1 MSGLKITTCQA
12 PNSEFV
18 CRGLAHYLARRLN
31 IAMQFIDDAPW
42 QERERR
48 LDAGEIDA
56 AWICGLPYVRKV
68 DRPDPSIELLV
79 APVMAAARYQDR
91 PIYFSDVVVHAQ
103 SRYQSFSDLRGCTWA
118 YNEPG
123 SHSGY
128 NLTRYQLARMGVAR
142 GYFGR
147 VIESGA
153 HQTSLAML
161 LKREIDA
168 SAIDSTVLELE
179 LARDASLVKQMR
191 IVETWGP
198 SPIPPWVV
206 SKRLPDEVKHALRD
220 ALLRMH
226 EDAEGRAILHAGQMA
241 RFVEV
246 RDDDYAVI
254 REMERGAGDRVFW

>member
-1 MSGLKITTCQA
+1 MHDLKITTCQA

-18 CRGLAHYLARRLN
+18 CHALAEYVGRRLN
-31 IAMQFIDDAPW
+31 VATRFIDDIAW

-48 LDAGEIDA
+48 LDTGEIDV
-56 AWICGLPYVRKV
+56 AWICGLPYVWKV
-68 DRPDPSIELLV
+68 DRPDASIELLV
-79 APVMAAARYQDR
+79 APVMEAERYQDR
-91 PIYFSDVVVHAQ
+91 PIYFSDVVAHAH
-103 SRYQSFSDLRGCTWA
+103 SRFQTFADLRGCTWA

-128 NLTRYQLARMGVAR
+128 NLTRYQLARMGATR

-153 HQTSLAML
+153 HQTSLQML

-179 LARDASLVKQMR
+179 LARDASIGEQIR
-191 IVETWGP
+191 IIETWGP

-206 SKRLPDEVKHALRD
+206 LKRIPNEVKRALRD
-220 ALLRMH
+220 VLLRMH
-226 EDAEGRAILHAGQMA
+226 KDEEGRAILRAGQMA

-246 RDDDYAVI
+246 RDDDYDMI
-254 REMERGAGDRVFW
+254 REMERVAREVFW